1 MSKRFK
7 QEQSSFNND
16 EKDIEERNKFAKRLL
31 EKDIFK
37 TKQNNTKDIQNVIDE
52 QVNLEVLRERSRQ
65 IYLEKREQQQVQLL
79 KLGIQ
84 DEEILFK
91 DEPLADLEII
101 EIQRKKELLSIVE
114 EKQLLDQQS
123 KFELYHMPESYF
135 DEKKRIEQEKKKQ
148 NIYSRYIKQDGSGLN
163 DMWEQEQI
171 QKGTIS
177 QQKEEDLEFVYDQ
190 SQIEFVAS
198 CTLKGDQPSIST
210 IKDISKKREQEI
222 QQSKESLPI
231 FQYREELLNSI
242 SEYQIL
248 IIVGETGSGKTTQI
262 PQYLYESGY
271 TAGNESNNRMIIGC
285 TQPRRVAAMSVASRV
300 SQEMNTKLGNEVGYA
315 IRFEDCTSD
324 KTIIKYMTDG
334 MLLREFLL
342 EPDLGR
348 YSVIILDEAHER
360 TLHTEIL
367 FGLVKD
373 ISRFRPELKVL
384 ISSAT
389 LDAERFSTY
398 FDNAPIFNIPGR
410 RYPVDIYYT
419 VAPEADYLSASI
431 TTVLQIHTTQPLPG
445 DILVFLTGQEEIEI
459 AMDSLSFIIKKFG
472 SKMKELLLCP
482 IYSTLPSE
490 MQAEIFKPTPHTA
503 RKVILATNIAE
514 TSITIDGIIYVI
526 DPGFVKQNVYN
537 PRTGMESLV
546 IVPCSKASA
555 NQRAGRAGR
564 IGPGKCFRLYTQWAY
579 DHDLDENPIPE
590 IQRTNLSN
598 VVLMLKS
605 LGIHDLIHFDF
616 MDPPSPDALIR
627 SLELLYALGA
637 LNKSGQLTMLG
648 RKMAEFPMDP
658 MMSKMLIQSEKYE
671 CSDEIVTICAMLSVQ
686 NSIFYRP
693 KDKRAHADQV
703 RQAFNRPGGD
713 HLTLLYVW
721 NQWKENDF
729 RSDWCFENF
738 IQVKSM
744 KRSRDIREQLVSLM
758 ERVEVSLLCNNDSD
772 AINKAIAS
780 GYFYHAS
787 RMTKTGEGY
796 HSVKH
801 YTDSSIRQT
810 MHIHPTSSLFKVE
823 LPPKWIIY
831 HELVLT
837 TKEYMRQVTE
847 IRPEWLLE
855 IAPHYYQE
863 NELELNRKQRRY

>member
-7 QEQSSFNND
+7 QEQSSLDKD
-16 EKDIEERNKFAKRLL
+16 ERDIEERDKFAKRLL
-31 EKDIFK
+31 EKDISK
-37 TKQNNTKDIQNVIDE
+37 TKNQNTKDISNAIDE
-52 QVNLEVLRERSRQ
+52 QVGLEVLRERSRQ

-79 KLGIQ
+79 KLGVQ
-84 DEEILFK
+84 DEEFLFK
-91 DEPLADLEII
+91 DEPLTDLEII
-101 EIQRKKELLSIVE
+101 ELQRKKELLSIVE

-123 KFELYHMPESYF
+123 KSELYHMPENYF
-135 DEKKRIEQEKKKQ
+135 DEKKRIEQEKEKH
-148 NIYSRYIKQDGSGLN
+148 NIYSRYMKQDNVALN
-163 DMWEQEQI
+163 DVWEQEQI
-171 QKGTIS
+171 QKGIIS

-198 CTLKGDQPSIST
+198 CTLEGDQPPAPT
-210 IKDISKKREQEI
+210 IKDIWKKREQEI
-222 QQSKESLPI
+222 QQSRESLPI

-271 TAGNESNNRMIIGC
+271 TAGNESNNKMIIGC

-300 SQEMNTKLGNEVGYA
+300 SQEMNTKLGNQVGYS

-373 ISRFRPELKVL
+373 IARFRPELKVL

-389 LDAERFSTY
+389 LDAERFSAY
-398 FDNAPIFNIPGR
+398 FDNAPIFHIPGR

-445 DILVFLTGQEEIEI
+445 DILVFLTGQEEIET

-490 MQAEIFKPTPHTA
+490 MQAEIFKPTPNTA

-514 TSITIDGIIYVI
+514 TSITIDGITYVI

-537 PRTGMESLV
+537 PRTGIESLV

-564 IGPGKCFRLYTQWAY
+564 VGPGKCFRLYTQWAY

-658 MMSKMLIQSEKYE
+658 MMSKMLIQSEKYQ

-693 KDKRAHADQV
+693 KDKRAHVDQV
-703 RQAFNRPGGD
+703 RQTFNRPEGD
-713 HLTLLYVW
+713 HLTLLYIW

-744 KRSRDIREQLVSLM
+744 KRSRDVREQLVSLM
-758 ERVEVSLLCNNDSD
+758 ERVEVPLLCNDDPN

-796 HSVKH
+796 QSVKH
-801 YTDSSIRQT
+801 YKDNSIRQT
-810 MHIHPTSSLFKVE
+810 MHIHPTSSLFKIE

-863 NELELNRKQRRY
+863 NELDLNRKQNRH